1 MKAED
6 NKEKQGA
13 GPLSAPPCSALA
25 APDSPGYW
33 WLMAFGKMDWE
44 LIKVTDFGDGRLSA
58 GAVSRNWFGLTI
70 GHGFNYSQTQGMW
83 VKIHKPNDEVSH
95 GSAEKGSK

>member
-1 MKAED
+1 MTDTD
-6 NKEKQGA
+6 NDQTKRATA
-13 GPLSAPPCSALA
+13 GSPAVTGSALA

-58 GAVSRNWFGLTI
+58 GAVSGNWFGLTI
-70 GHGFNYSQTQGMW
+70 GHGFNYSETRGRW
-83 VKIHKPNDEVSH
+83 VKIHKPN
-95 GSAEKGSK
+95 A